1 MRTFAES
8 PALSQ
13 EPKAADRNQSNLAA
27 RTGSRSSVQRRQT
40 FDFSP
45 IPRFPGIPGVIQTK
59 LAINRPGDEFEQEAD
74 RISERVMRMPEPQ
87 LQPKCACGGSCS
99 NCKGETPDEQP
110 TGLQLKRVNGSVSG
124 LREAPTLVHDVL
136 RSPGQPLDASTRAF
150 MEPRFGHDFSRVRVH
165 ASSAGE
171 ESAKQI
177 NAHAYTLG
185 SNIVFGS
192 GQYAPGTTDG
202 RRLLAHEL
210 THVVQQTGDGLW
222 SMHDDSRVQRDALEP
237 PSGDMSDEEVEENPQ
252 FSIQRR
258 AIGSDTGGL
267 TPPGIPL
274 TTGGS
279 PLPDGTRQYFER
291 RFGRDFSD
299 VRVHTGSP
307 ADDANRGLNSHAF
320 TFGNH
325 IWLGSGQIL

>member
-1 MRTFAES
+1 
-8 PALSQ
+8 
-13 EPKAADRNQSNLAA
+13 
-27 RTGSRSSVQRRQT
+27 
-40 FDFSP
+40 
-45 IPRFPGIPGVIQTK
+45 
-59 LAINRPGDEFEQEAD
+59 
-74 RISERVMRMPEPQ
+74 MRMPEPQ

-99 NCKGETPDEQP
+99 SCKGEAPEEQP
-110 TGLQLKRVNGSVSG
+110 TGLQLKRVNGSVPG
-124 LREAPTLVHDVL
+124 LREAPSQVHDVL

-165 ASSAGE
+165 ANPAGE
-171 ESAKQI
+171 QSAKQI

-185 SNIVFGS
+185 SNIVFGA

-210 THVVQQTGDGLW
+210 THVLQQTGDGLW
-222 SMHDDSRVQRDALEP
+222 SKGEDNRIQRDALEP
-237 PSGDMSDEEVEENPQ
+237 PSGDMSDEEVEDNPQ
-252 FSIQRR
+252 FTIQRR

-267 TPPGIPL
+267 TAPGVPL

-299 VRVHTGSP
+299 VRVHMGSP

-320 TFGNH
+320 TYGNH
-325 IWLGSGQIL
+325 IWAGARSGSGAGTAAGARAYARGAADAAVSACDRDAAGEDLGPGAKNIAPARYAAQSGKGRFVETEMHGRQKAGFSQRESG